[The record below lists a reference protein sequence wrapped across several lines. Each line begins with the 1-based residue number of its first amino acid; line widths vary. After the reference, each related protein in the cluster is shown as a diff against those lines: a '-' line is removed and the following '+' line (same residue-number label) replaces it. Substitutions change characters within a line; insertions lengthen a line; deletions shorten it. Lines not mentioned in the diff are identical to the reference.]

1 MKWRDLTL
9 VPRSLA
15 GQLIALILT
24 AIIVSQLFTLWLF
37 TDERRAALLELA
49 GGTVVS
55 RTAALVE
62 LLDDTPPQLHE
73 QIRNAASSPLLYYW
87 ISARPALEET
97 GSGPVDLRIR
107 HNLQRELGEHRV
119 IRSKVG
125 RNITVPR
132 YHRPGRTAR
141 QREILQNR
149 TGAQTRTSAQ
159 SRTDKRRNIPLIVAM
174 SVQLDSGQWLNMAS
188 RVNFQRTSL
197 IRTFITVGIM
207 AVAVIIIIA
216 LTVRR
221 LTRPL
226 KGLAQAADQLGRGDE
241 AAHLTEA
248 GPPEVRGAI
257 RAFNVMQERLTR
269 FIRDRT
275 AMLAAISHDL
285 RTPITSL
292 RIRAEF
298 IEDEENRNR
307 VIQTLDEMQRMVEA
321 TLAFAKDEANRE
333 TSSRVDLGEFLDAI
347 VTDYQD
353 MKQPVTLDGATGSGR
368 LVLACRPIAMRRALR
383 NLIDNAVRYGEAAQV
398 RYAAD
403 ADHVTITITDRGPG
417 IPAEQLERVF
427 EPFLRL
433 ETSRSE
439 DTGGIGLGLAI
450 ARSNIHAH
458 GGTLTLANAPEG
470 GLVVTV
476 TLPRAGTPTSN

>member
-1 MKWRDLTL
+1 MTWRELTF

-15 GQLIALILT
+15 GQLIALILA
-24 AIIVSQLFTLWLF
+24 AIVVSQLFTLWLF

-62 LLDDTPPQLHE
+62 LLDETPPQLHD

-87 ISARPALEET
+87 ISAGPALEET
-97 GSGPVDLRIR
+97 GSSAVDLRIR
-107 HNLQRELGEHRV
+107 HNLQRELGEDRT

-125 RNITVPR
+125 RNISVPH
-132 YHRPGRTAR
+132 YHRPGRNVR
-141 QREILQNR
+141 QRDFNQ
-149 TGAQTRTSAQ
+149 Q
-159 SRTDKRRNIPLIVAM
+159 RTDKRRNIPLIVAM
-174 SVQLDSGQWLNMAS
+174 SVQLDSGRWLNMAA
-188 RVNFQRTSL
+188 RVYFQRTSL

-207 AVAVIIIIA
+207 AIAVTVIIA
-216 LTVRR
+216 LSIRR

-226 KGLAQAADQLGRGDE
+226 KDLAQAADQLGRGDDAE
-241 AAHLTEA
+241 RVTEA

-298 IEDEENRNR
+298 IEDEENRSR
-307 VIQTLDEMQRMVEA
+307 VIQSLDEMQRMVEA

-333 TSSRVDLGEFLDAI
+333 ESSRVDLAEFLDAI

-353 MKQPVTLDGATGSGR
+353 MKQPVTLEGEPPSER
-368 LVLACRPIAMRRALR
+368 LVFAFRPIAMRRALR
-383 NLIDNAVRYGEAAQV
+383 NLIDNAVRYGGEARVGFTAGT
-398 RYAAD
+398 D
-403 ADHVTITITDRGPG
+403 SVTITIRDRGPG
-417 IPAEQLERVF
+417 IPEEQLERVF

-433 ETSRSE
+433 ESSRSE
-439 DTGGIGLGLAI
+439 ETGGIGLGLAI

-458 GGTLTLANAPEG
+458 GGTLTLANAVGG
-470 GLVVTV
+470 GLVVSV
-476 TLPRAGTPTSN
+476 ILPKAT

>member
-1 MKWRDLTL
+1 MTWQRLRL
-9 VPRSLA
+9 LPRSLA
-15 GQLIALILT
+15 GQLIALIL
-24 AIIVSQLFTLWLF
+24 AALIVSQLFTLWLF

-55 RTAALVE
+55 RTASLVE
-62 LLDDTPPQLHE
+62 LLDETPPQLHE
-73 QIRNAASSPLLYYW
+73 QIRNAASSRLLYYW
-87 ISARPALEET
+87 ISARPAVEDT
-97 GSGPVDLRIR
+97 GSGPVDNRIR
-107 HNLQRELGEHRV
+107 QALQRELGEERA
-119 IRSKVG
+119 IRTEVG
-125 RNITVPR
+125 RNIAVPR
-132 YHRPGRTAR
+132 YHRPHQGRPKAAAEAKKAKTP
-141 QREILQNR
+141 R
-149 TGAQTRTSAQ
+149 T
-159 SRTDKRRNIPLIVAM
+159 RNVPLIVAM
-174 SVQLDSGQWLNMAS
+174 SVELESGRWLNMAA

-197 IRTFITVGIM
+197 FRSFVTVGIM
-207 AVAVIIIIA
+207 SIAVIIIIV

-226 KGLAQAADQLGRGDE
+226 GGLASAAEQLGRGDDV
-241 AAHLTEA
+241 ATLAEA

-269 FIRDRT
+269 FIQDRT

-333 TSSRVDLGEFLDAI
+333 PTSRVDLGEFLDA
-347 VTDYQD
+347 VVVDYQD
-353 MKQPVTLDGATGSGR
+353 MNQPVTLGSSSTADR
-368 LVLACRPIAMRRALR
+368 VIFACRPIAMKRALR
-383 NLIDNAVRYGEAAQV
+383 NLIDNAVRYGEKANV
-398 RYAAD
+398 GYSAD
-403 ADHVTITITDRGPG
+403 ADTVTITVRDFGPG
-417 IPAEQLERVF
+417 IPADKLDAVF

-433 ETSRSE
+433 EASRSE

-458 GGTLTLANAPEG
+458 GGTLQLRNAPDG
-470 GLVVTV
+470 GLLATI
-476 TLPRAGTPTSN
+476 TLPRGGS

>member
-1 MKWRDLTL
+1 MNWRRFRLL
-9 VPRSLA
+9 PRSLA
-15 GQLIALILT
+15 GQLIALILV
-24 AIIVSQLFTLWLF
+24 ALVVSQLFTLWLF

-55 RTAALVE
+55 RTAALVD
-62 LLDDTPPQLHE
+62 LLDETPPHLHE
-73 QIRNAASSPLLYYW
+73 QIRRAASSPRLYYW
-87 ISARPALEET
+87 ISARPALQDS
-97 GSGPVDLRIR
+97 GSGPVVRRIR
-107 HNLQRELGEHRV
+107 QNLQHELGEDRS
-119 IRSKVG
+119 IRTEVG
-125 RNITVPR
+125 ANIVVPR
-132 YHRPGRTAR
+132 YHRHPGRAKTVA
-141 QREILQNR
+141 QAKQSKQLR
-149 TGAQTRTSAQ
+149 T
-159 SRTDKRRNIPLIVAM
+159 RNVPLIVAM
-174 SVQLDSGQWLNMAS
+174 SVELDSGRWLNMAA

-197 IRTFITVGIM
+197 FRSFVTVGIM
-207 AVAVIIIIA
+207 GLLVIVIVV

-221 LTRPL
+221 MTRPL
-226 KGLAQAADQLGRGDE
+226 RDLASAAEQLGRGSD

-248 GPPEVRGAI
+248 GPPEVRGAM

-333 TSSRVDLGEFLDAI
+333 PTSRVDLAEFLDA
-347 VTDYQD
+347 VVADYQD
-353 MKQPVTLDGATGSGR
+353 MNLPVTLTPAEAAERT
-368 LVLACRPIAMRRALR
+368 VFACRPIAMKRALR
-383 NLIDNAVRYGEAAQV
+383 NLIDNAVRYGEEAQV
-398 RYAAD
+398 GFSAD
-403 ADHVTITITDRGPG
+403 GQEVTITVADNGPG
-417 IPAEQLERVF
+417 IPPDRLDDVF

-433 ETSRSE
+433 EGSRSE

-458 GGTLTLANAPEG
+458 GGTLSLANAPEG
-470 GLVVTV
+470 GLVATV
-476 TLPRAGTPTSN
+476 ILPRGDG

>member
-1 MKWRDLTL
+1 MTWQRLRL
-9 VPRSLA
+9 LPRSLA
-15 GQLIALILT
+15 GQLIALIL
-24 AIIVSQLFTLWLF
+24 AALIVSQLFTLWLF

-55 RTAALVE
+55 RTASLVE
-62 LLDDTPPQLHE
+62 LLDETPPQLHE
-73 QIRNAASSPLLYYW
+73 QIRNAASSRLLYYW
-87 ISARPALEET
+87 ISARPAVEDT
-97 GSGPVDLRIR
+97 GSGPVDRRIR
-107 HNLQRELGEHRV
+107 QALQRELGEERA
-119 IRSKVG
+119 IRTEVG
-125 RNITVPR
+125 RNIEVPR
-132 YHRPGRTAR
+132 YHRPHQGRPRAAAEAKKAKTP
-141 QREILQNR
+141 R
-149 TGAQTRTSAQ
+149 T
-159 SRTDKRRNIPLIVAM
+159 RNVPLIVAM
-174 SVQLDSGQWLNMAS
+174 SVELESGRWLNMAA

-197 IRTFITVGIM
+197 FRSFVTVGIM
-207 AVAVIIIIA
+207 SIAVIVIIV

-226 KGLAQAADQLGRGDE
+226 GGLASAAEQLGRGDDV
-241 AAHLTEA
+241 ANLAEA

-269 FIRDRT
+269 FIQDRT

-333 TSSRVDLGEFLDAI
+333 PTSRVDLGEFLDA
-347 VTDYQD
+347 VVVDYQD
-353 MKQPVTLDGATGSGR
+353 MNQPVTLASSSTPDR
-368 LVLACRPIAMRRALR
+368 VIFACRPIAMKRALR
-383 NLIDNAVRYGEAAQV
+383 NLIDNAVRYGERASV
-398 RYAAD
+398 GYSAD
-403 ADHVTITITDRGPG
+403 ADTVIITVRDFGPG
-417 IPAEQLERVF
+417 IPADKLDAVF

-433 ETSRSE
+433 EASRSE

-458 GGTLTLANAPEG
+458 GGTLQLRNAPEG
-470 GLVVTV
+470 GLLATI
-476 TLPRAGTPTSN
+476 TLPRGGS